1 MILEGLAMKNFA
13 DDADRWEEFKK
24 LLSQEDKANLE
35 SILTKARINA
45 DNGVD
50 LNTTLT
56 KQEKTWTTNIVCQAI
71 LWGFC

>member
-1 MILEGLAMKNFA
+1 MKNIA

-35 SILTKARINA
+35 SVLKKAKTNEDRDVDFNTKLTKS
-45 DNGVD
+45 
-50 LNTTLT
+50 
-56 KQEKTWTTNIVCQAI
+56 EKTWTTNFVWQAI